1 MSLRLNPNTKNPVGK
16 VPFLVE
22 EIKRQLHEGA
32 EKSSATTSRPSKKGR
47 DWEKWKAM
55 FKQVGFCTA
64 SRYCLEPAGYDVLC
78 PRHRAIKRQ
87 RDARYRARKVAA
99 RGWVW
104 KRVPIERGG
113 LVR

>member
-1 MSLRLNPNTKNPVGK
+1 M
-16 VPFLVE
+16 
-22 EIKRQLHEGA
+22 GA
-32 EKSSATTSRPSKKGR
+32 ATSRPFKKGR

-55 FKQVGFCTA
+55 FKQLGFCTA
-64 SRYCLEPAGYDVLC
+64 TRNCLEPTGGCQDTLC

-99 RGWVW
+99 RGWVY
-104 KRVPIERGG
+104 KRVPVERGG